1 VIPRRLAMTATA
13 VSTPVSAPIPV
24 AIPLRELLP
33 WAIFALLLAA
43 VALYFVGA
51 EQGATSLLSGQYVHE
66 FTHDGR
72 HLLGFPCH

>member
-1 VIPRRLAMTATA
+1 MTATA
-13 VSTPVSAPIPV
+13 APTPISTAIPV